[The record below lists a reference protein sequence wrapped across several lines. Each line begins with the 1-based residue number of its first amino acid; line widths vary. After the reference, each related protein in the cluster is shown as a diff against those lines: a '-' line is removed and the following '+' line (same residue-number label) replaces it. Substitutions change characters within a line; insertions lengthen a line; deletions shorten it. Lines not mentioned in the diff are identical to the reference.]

1 MQISNF
7 NNLELGV
14 KKASM
19 GKLKINNVT
28 LALGCQ
34 ESIHRILK
42 KTPLPLPWVVKKAF
56 MGY

>member
-34 ESIHRILK
+34 ESIHGILK
-42 KTPLPLPWVVKKAF
+42 KTPLP
-56 MGY
+56 